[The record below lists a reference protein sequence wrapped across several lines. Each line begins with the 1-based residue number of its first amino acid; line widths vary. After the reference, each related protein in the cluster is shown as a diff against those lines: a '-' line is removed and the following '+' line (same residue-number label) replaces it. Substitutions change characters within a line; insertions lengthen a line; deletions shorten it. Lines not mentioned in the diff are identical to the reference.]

1 MFDLACL
8 ADGKAPPEG
17 PGLAVGAGADGHPR
31 QVIKTPFIPGI
42 RSAFTCPVT
51 TKGGDEKKAPR
62 EAGPVE
68 PSSQKDGRG
77 RALLNRSCGGNVGLS
92 GSKTGAGVLVDCSG
106 GEHRLPV
113 FNKCL

>member
-1 MFDLACL
+1 MRHIACL
-8 ADGKAPPEG
+8 AEGKAPPEG
-17 PGLAVGAGADGHPR
+17 PGLAAGAGADGRPR
-31 QVIKTPFIPGI
+31 QVIKTPPIPGF
-42 RSAFTCPVT
+42 RFAFPCPVT

-77 RALLNRSCGGNVGLS
+77 RARLNRNGGGNVDLDG
-92 GSKTGAGVLVDCSG
+92 GETGAGVLVDCSG
-106 GEHRLPV
+106 GGHRLPV

>member
-8 ADGKAPPEG
+8 AEGEAPPEG

-31 QVIKTPFIPGI
+31 QVIKTPPIPGV
-42 RSAFTCPVT
+42 RFAFPCPVT
-51 TKGGDEKKAPR
+51 TKGGDGKKAPR

-68 PSSQKDGRG
+68 PSSQKDRRG

-92 GSKTGAGVLVDCSG
+92 GGGTQADVVVDRRGGV
-106 GEHRLPV
+106 HPLPG
-113 FNKCL
+113 FNKC